1 MTLPN
6 YPRPPFDTP
15 KQPYPGTT
23 EQMTPVPDHGEKTYV
38 GHGRLK
44 GKVALITGADSGIGR
59 AVAIAFAREGANVV
73 LSYLEETNDA
83 QDTVKVCEES
93 GQKAKAVAGDIAD
106 SKHCDALVKTAV
118 DTFGKLDIVV
128 NNAAYQK
135 EAQSLADITDE
146 DWSRHYNVNIH
157 AMFYILRAAEPHLKA
172 GASVINTA
180 SINAKRPPV
189 GQLAYSSTKA
199 AITNFTTGLA
209 GLWAEKGIR
218 VNAVLP
224 GPIWTPLI
232 PATMKPEAIK
242 DFGKQVPMQR
252 PGQPAELAG
261 AYVYLASDESS
272 YTSAAMIT
280 VAGGAPNL

>member
-1 MTLPN
+1 MTLSS
-6 YPRPPFDTP
+6 YPRPPFTSAP
-15 KQPYPGTT
+15 QPYPGRTDA
-23 EQMTPVPDHGEKTYV
+23 MTPVPDHGETSYV
-38 GHGRLK
+38 GHDRLK

-59 AVAIAFAREGANVV
+59 AVAIAFAREGADVL
-73 LSYLEETNDA
+73 LSYLEETDDA
-83 QDTVKVCEES
+83 TSTVAACKAS
-93 GQKAKAVAGDIAD
+93 GQQAVAIAGDIAD
-106 SKHCDALVKTAV
+106 SAHCKKLVDAAI
-118 DTFGKLDIVV
+118 DQFGQLDVIV
-128 NNAAYQK
+128 NNAAFQK
-135 EAQSLADITDE
+135 AAKSLSEISDE
-146 DWSRHYNVNIH
+146 EWRRHYDVNLH

-180 SINAKRPPV
+180 SINAKRPPEAQV
-189 GQLAYSSTKA
+189 AYSSTKA

-209 GLWAEKGIR
+209 ALWAEKGVR

-232 PATMKPEAIK
+232 TSTMAPEEYK
-242 DFGKQVPMQR
+242 NFGEQVPMQR

-272 YTSAAMIT
+272 YTNAAMLT

>member
-1 MTLPN
+1 MSLPE

-15 KQPYPGTT
+15 VQAYPGTT
-23 EQMTPVPDHGEKTYV
+23 SRMQPVPDHGEESYV

-59 AVAIAFAREGANVV
+59 AVAIAFAREGADVV
-73 LSYLEETNDA
+73 LSYLEETDDA
-83 QDTVKVCEES
+83 RDTVKVCEAA
-93 GQKAKAVAGDIAD
+93 GVKAAASPGDIAE
-106 SKHCDALVKTAV
+106 SAHCTRLVETAV
-118 DTFGKLDIVV
+118 GKFGKLDIVV
-128 NNAAYQK
+128 NNAAFQK
-135 EAQSLADITDE
+135 EAESLAEISDDE
-146 DWSRHYNVNIH
+146 WRRHYDVNLH
-157 AMFYILRAAEPHLKA
+157 AMFYILRAAESHLKP

-180 SINAKRPPV
+180 SINAKRPPT

-232 PATMKPEAIK
+232 AATMKPEAIK
-242 DFGKQVPMQR
+242 DFGTQVPMQR
-252 PGQPAELAG
+252 PGQPAELAA

-272 YTSAAMIT
+272 YTSGAMLT

>member
-1 MTLPN
+1 MAPTD

-15 KQPYPGTT
+15 SQPYPGTFKD
-23 EQMTPVPDHGEKTYV
+23 MKPVPDHGESSYK
-38 GHGRLK
+38 GSGRLQ

-59 AVAIAFAREGANVV
+59 AVAIAFAREGADLV
-73 LSYLEETNDA
+73 LSYLEESGDA
-83 QDTVKVCEES
+83 KDTAAVCRAA
-93 GQKAKAVAGDIAD
+93 GHDPLLVAGDIASAD
-106 SKHCDALVKTAV
+106 HCRAMVENTLAR
-118 DTFGKLDIVV
+118 FGRLDVIV

-135 EAQSLADITDE
+135 EAKSLQDITDE
-146 DWSRHYNVNIH
+146 DWRRHYAVNLD
-157 AMFYILRAAEPHLKA
+157 AMFYILRAAEPHLKP

-180 SINAKRPPV
+180 SINAKRPPMA
-189 GQLAYSSTKA
+189 QLAYSSTKG
-199 AITNFTTGLA
+199 AIVNFTTGLA
-209 GLWAEKGIR
+209 GQWAEKGIR

-232 PATMKPEAIK
+232 PATMEPDAIR
-242 DFGKQVPMQR
+242 DFGKQVPLQR
-252 PGQPAELAG
+252 PGQPVELAS

>member
-1 MTLPN
+1 
-6 YPRPPFDTP
+6 
-15 KQPYPGTT
+15 
-23 EQMTPVPDHGEKTYV
+23 MTPVPDHGETTYV
-38 GHGRLK
+38 GHDRLK

-59 AVAIAFAREGANVV
+59 AVAIAFAREGADVV
-73 LSYLEETNDA
+73 LSYLEESDDA
-83 QDTVKVCEES
+83 NNTVAVCKAS
-93 GQKAKAVAGDIAD
+93 GQQALAIEGDIAE
-106 SKHCDALVKTAV
+106 SAHCNRLVEAALKE
-118 DTFGKLDIVV
+118 FGKLDIIV
-128 NNAAYQK
+128 NNAAFQK
-135 EAQSLADITDE
+135 EAQSLAEISDDE
-146 DWSRHYNVNIH
+146 WRRHYDVNLH

-232 PATMKPEAIK
+232 PATMKPEEFK

>member
-1 MTLPN
+1 MSLPD
-6 YPRPPFDTP
+6 YPHPPFDTP
-15 KQPYPGTT
+15 KQSYPGTT
-23 EQMTPVPDHGEKTYV
+23 DKMNPVPDHGETTYV

-59 AVAIAFAREGANVV
+59 AVAIAFAREGADVV
-73 LSYLEETNDA
+73 LSYLEETADA
-83 QDTVKVCEES
+83 KNTVQVCEKS
-93 GQKAKAVAGDIAD
+93 GQKAKAIAGDIAE
-106 SKHCDALVKTAV
+106 SKHCNELVKATIE
-118 DTFGKLDIVV
+118 TFGKLDIVV
-128 NNAAYQK
+128 NNAAFQK
-135 EAQSLADITDE
+135 EAQSLAEISDE

-180 SINAKRPPV
+180 SINAKRPPI

-232 PATMKPEAIK
+232 PATMKPDAIK
-242 DFGKQVPMQR
+242 EFGKQVPMQR

-261 AYVYLASDESS
+261 AYVHLASDESS
-272 YTSAAMIT
+272 YTTAAMIA
-280 VAGGAPNL
+280 VAGGAPNI